1 MENKNKQ
8 WELHRVEERL
18 TYLYWLKK
26 ELIPKVREWR
36 KKYKWERL
44 KPKNPNK
51 SDYITNTIFSII
63 NAKKSELLSWLQEF
77 DFIPMSDD
85 AYRNLQMI
93 KRIWEFEWINSK
105 TDKQLADV
113 IHSALLNWDWFMYE
127 WTRHIKRKIKIPFQ
141 TQDWYIEF
149 KEEEVTDY
157 DWIYCEY
164 IDWENIY
171 FDWTNI
177 DNANEVIWIKYWDR
191 DDFLNSFWNN
201 PNYKN
206 VNEQI
211 PLWKHYYIAT
221 WNPELC
227 IKNNLKDDEIISEL
241 RYYNRAR
248 DELIILANSIEVLNS
263 PIPYKHKELPFCKFE
278 DYVLSDRFYSMW
290 EYELLEEDEKYKDAL
305 RSLNIDVIKA
315 QMWFTVV
322 DPDADFDEATIEIW
336 TNKFARINPKDIA
349 HFSPSISANTIIQA
363 EQSAN
368 EDIIIKSWIDFRSQI
383 LSQSETATKTA
394 AKTQSARKRINLNL
408 KLNWYSFFE
417 RLARL
422 RMSNISLLYSQKQST
437 IPLKWWNIDKDWIYS
452 PLNKWYW
459 QFVVK
464 PEYVKWVYNILPI
477 TESILWISTERDKQD
492 FLNWVQIAWNLIW
505 EDWKPVFNQS
515 KIWQKLAEKWNVSY
529 DELTQKWTINKTPED
544 IVKELE
550 NNNNWIPNDSTS
562 PMSPDFIPPEQR
574 SWAKLNIPTL
584 WWQSNNLM

>member
-1 MENKNKQ
+1 
-8 WELHRVEERL
+8 
-18 TYLYWLKK
+18 
-26 ELIPKVREWR
+26 
-36 KKYKWERL
+36 
-44 KPKNPNK
+44 
-51 SDYITNTIFSII
+51 
-63 NAKKSELLSWLQEF
+63 
-77 DFIPMSDD
+77 
-85 AYRNLQMI
+85 
-93 KRIWEFEWINSK
+93 
-105 TDKQLADV
+105 
-113 IHSALLNWDWFMYE
+113 
-127 WTRHIKRKIKIPFQ
+127 
-141 TQDWYIEF
+141 
-149 KEEEVTDY
+149 
-157 DWIYCEY
+157 
-164 IDWENIY
+164 
-171 FDWTNI
+171 
-177 DNANEVIWIKYWDR
+177 
-191 DDFLNSFWNN
+191 
-201 PNYKN
+201 
-206 VNEQI
+206 
-211 PLWKHYYIAT
+211 
-221 WNPELC
+221 
-227 IKNNLKDDEIISEL
+227 
-241 RYYNRAR
+241 
-248 DELIILANSIEVLNS
+248 
-263 PIPYKHKELPFCKFE
+263 
-278 DYVLSDRFYSMW
+278 MW

-305 RSLNIDVIKA
+305 RSINIDVIKA

-336 TNKFARINPKDIA
+336 TNKFARVNPKDIA

-383 LSQSETATKTA
+383 LSQSETATKTQ

-422 RMSNISLLYSQKQST
+422 RMSNIALLYSQKQTT
-437 IPLKWWNIDKDWIYS
+437 IPLKGWSIDKYWIYS

-515 KIWQKLAEKWNVSY
+515 KIWQKLAEKWNISY
-529 DELTQKWTINKTPED
+529 DELTQKWTVNKTPED

-550 NNNNWIPNDSTS
+550 NNSNWIPNDSTS